1 METSTQEDFLKRCE
15 RVSEFAH
22 RAGLTLT
29 KMPQAFAVIVSLNG
43 TSVEFPIVTD
53 ASDWRET
60 TPEEAFYCA
69 VTDAF
74 AWCSARPGEA
84 AFATLDAIERS
95 EIPVIQRDLEEQ
107 MARVRALTEL
117 LGGTDVL
124 RRLWEAAGIDPNAAA
139 SIDVR

>member
-1 METSTQEDFLKRCE
+1 
-15 RVSEFAH
+15 
-22 RAGLTLT
+22 LTLT